1 MLIIL
6 EATRPLRIIHVAN
19 FSLKPK
25 GAGFFSTSF
34 KISNG
39 LTRLGHNVLN
49 FSDRDVAR
57 ASNIFGSRKFGIRPA
72 NRKLVELA
80 WRFRPDLVL
89 LGHADVIWPE
99 TLDEIRANRPGIKIA
114 QWNVDALFE
123 HDNVERLKEKI
134 DRVDYTFVSTAGA
147 RLMELGAP
155 GHKVA
160 YLPNP
165 ADPSIER
172 FRAFA
177 HPREKLRTDL
187 FFASGSG
194 TVPRFHAGIE
204 TTANALAT
212 KIKDAIPDL
221 RADFP
226 CILGAPH
233 KFGADFEDALATS
246 AMALNV
252 SRRNDH
258 YLYSSDRIA
267 QVMGCGL
274 LTFVDRATGL
284 DDFFSDEEV
293 VFYSDEASLLSEL
306 DRHLR
311 DDGLRR
317 RRAEAGWRRYFQL
330 FDTTKVCRYIVD
342 TVFERVDPSAFGWR
356 STA

>member
-6 EATRPLRIIHVAN
+6 DSSRPLRIIHVAN

-57 ASNIFGSRKFGIRPA
+57 ASNPFGSRKFGIGPA

-89 LGHADVIWPE
+89 FGHADVIRPDALE
-99 TLDEIRANRPGIKIA
+99 EIRANRPGIKLA

-123 HDNVERLKEKI
+123 PDNVDRLKDKVGH
-134 DRVDYTFVSTAGA
+134 VDCTFVSTAGA

-194 TVPRFHAGIE
+194 TVPRFHAGVE
-204 TTANALAT
+204 TTANKLAT
-212 KIKDAIPDL
+212 QIMHAMPDL
-221 RADFP
+221 RTDFP
-226 CILGAPH
+226 GILGAPH

-246 AMALNV
+246 AMALNL

-284 DDFFSDEEV
+284 DEFFSDEEV
-293 VFYSDEASLLSEL
+293 AFYSDEAELLSAIE
-306 DRHLR
+306 RHLR
-311 DDGLRR
+311 DDHLRR
-317 RRAEAGWRRYFQL
+317 RRAEAGWRKYLQL
-330 FDTTKVCRYIVD
+330 FDTTKVSRYIVD
-342 TVFERVDPSAFGWR
+342 VVFGRVDATTFGWQ
-356 STA
+356 S